1 MSRVAIVY
9 LGLSN
14 VASVHRALEDVG
26 ANPFIAYHPSEL
38 VTADK
43 ILLPGVGS
51 FAQAMQLL
59 KQGHWIEAISLQAV
73 TQKKPLL
80 GICLGMQLLLEQG
93 FEGGEVQGLGYI
105 SGSVDHLKRLD
116 CQEAIPH
123 VGWNEVHQQISHP
136 LFHQI
141 PAASDF
147 YFVHSYAVS
156 LTRQQTL
163 LATTDYGIDFTSAIA
178 HENIMGVQF
187 HPEKSGKVGL
197 QLLSNF
203 VRL

>member
-26 ANPFIAYHPSEL
+26 ADPFVAYQPSEL
-38 VTADK
+38 TKADK
-43 ILLPGVGS
+43 LLLPGVGS

-59 KQGHWIEAISLQAV
+59 HQGHWIEAIALQAV
-73 TQKKPLL
+73 VQKKPLL
-80 GICLGMQLLLEQG
+80 GICLGMQLLLNQG
-93 FEGGEVQGLGYI
+93 FEGGEVQGLGYL
-105 SGSVDHLKRLD
+105 SGSVDRLNALG

-123 VGWNEVHQQISHP
+123 VGWNEVHQQIEHP
-136 LFHQI
+136 LFQQI
-141 PAASDF
+141 PTGSDF

-156 LTRQQTL
+156 LDSKQNL

-178 HENIMGVQF
+178 QENIMGVQF
-187 HPEKSGKVGL
+187 HPEKSGKLGL
-197 QLLSNF
+197 QLLANF